1 MAKKTAEPKLGISR
15 VKILSDPQT
24 KTVAF
29 FDLYLPTKEFGDII
43 LRNFRVVR
51 GEKGLFISL
60 PSRPSKVKNEAGEE
74 VPKYFND
81 IRFETRKLYDYF
93 RKELEGSILPQLESK
108 IKKAV
113 V

>member
-29 FDLYLPTKEFGDII
+29 FDLYLPTKE
-43 LRNFRVVR
+43 FRVVR